1 MEKRINELTK
11 HGIKFEEI
19 WIDAG
24 WFGNGDI
31 SGNTIES
38 DWTKHVGDWYVNINI
53 HPDNLKTVSKCVQ
66 DNGMR
71 LMLWFEP
78 ERAMEGT
85 EIVKNHPEWFL
96 KLPNTKGRIL
106 NYGNKEALGYIFKL
120 ISNHIKDLNL
130 LCYRQD
136 FNTDLTSFFKV
147 NDEENRRGITE
158 IKHIMGMYE
167 LWDGLLQ
174 KYPDLIIDNCS
185 SGGRRID
192 IETLKRSIP
201 FFRSDYQCFF
211 NANAEVLQIHNT
223 NASAYFPYMGC
234 TSKIKNDTYA
244 IRSSYSSSW
253 GGAFYNTI
261 FQSMNEEDFKWAKQI
276 TDEYRKIR
284 KYFSM
289 DFYNHGSNKFDST
302 AWTIWQYHDN
312 ETQSGIVMA
321 FRRKNSPFDN
331 VEIQLKSTVENQEY
345 LFNDLN
351 TGNTFIGS
359 NAIKIHLPQKQSS
372 VIMEYKLK

>member
-1 MEKRINELTK
+1 
-11 HGIKFEEI
+11 
-19 WIDAG
+19 
-24 WFGNGDI
+24 
-31 SGNTIES
+31 
-38 DWTKHVGDWYVNINI
+38 
-53 HPDNLKTVSKCVQ
+53 
-66 DNGMR
+66 
-71 LMLWFEP
+71 
-78 ERAMEGT
+78 
-85 EIVKNHPEWFL
+85 
-96 KLPNTKGRIL
+96 
-106 NYGNKEALGYIFKL
+106 
-120 ISNHIKDLNL
+120 
-130 LCYRQD
+130 
-136 FNTDLTSFFKV
+136 
-147 NDEENRRGITE
+147 
-158 IKHIMGMYE
+158 MYE

-234 TSKIKNDTYA
+234 TSKTKNDTYA

-312 ETQSGIVMA
+312 EAQSGIVMA